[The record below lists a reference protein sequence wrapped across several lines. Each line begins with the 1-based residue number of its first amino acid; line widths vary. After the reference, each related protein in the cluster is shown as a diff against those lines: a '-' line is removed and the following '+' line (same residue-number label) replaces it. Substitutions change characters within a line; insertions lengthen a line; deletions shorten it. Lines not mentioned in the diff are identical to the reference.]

1 MYWAIFSVALRA
13 ANFDEPHALT
23 IRYGCVAL
31 SKPGAASDSITN
43 GVLMAFRY
51 RYLWMIC
58 LIGCLTAPGGVAAWV
73 FGRAQ
78 HDALSAL
85 DRQLLMAAKS
95 LKYIENR
102 SWSNPIRSQSAGADV
117 HASRAVG
124 DFAIE
129 AHLGRLYRVD
139 LLEGRFQEY
148 PEVSVSADSAAPGG
162 EYRNEARQMLEQAYQ
177 RAFKNKLTVYA
188 NHDTP
193 SVRYRVVIRPERSLD
208 GRYYL
213 ACAAGARDEI
223 EGQGRQMIWRV
234 LFSTLG
240 LGLLFPATLWFDRL
254 ANRVARPA
262 KPLPAGDRRNLLQ
275 QVSDAQQAE
284 RDAQSAH
291 AELRQIFDSTIEGLM
306 VVGTDYEIL
315 KINQPLLKMLGR
327 TQEQTLSRKCY
338 DVFAFSCCHGLMCPM
353 KLILGGQQ
361 MVEMDADKEM
371 PDGGMIPLNITATPF
386 RSVDGDLSGIVMSMK
401 DISERNQAMALQ
413 RAKLEAEAASRAKS
427 EFLAKMS
434 HEIRTPLNG
443 IIGMTEVALRT
454 RLDANQRR
462 LLSIIDQ
469 ESTHLLNIISN
480 VLDFS
485 KIESGKLEIEKIEFD
500 LRLLMDEIGESI
512 TLQASQKNLE
522 LNIYVSPAL
531 PRYLAG
537 DPTRLRQVLLN
548 LAANS
553 MKFTHEGQVC
563 IKAELVERSDRE
575 AVVRM
580 SVEDTGIGI
589 AADKHAAV
597 FESFTQVDGSTTR
610 QYGGTGLGT
619 TISKQLV
626 ELMGGRIDLQSR
638 EGQGTQFEFTLP
650 FEVPAD
656 QSHPTIGQACDWQD
670 LNILVVDDCEASRRI
685 MSKYLESFGCEVL
698 QARDGKMALEML
710 QDDKSTQVDLDLIIT
725 DFRMPEINGYEL
737 ARKVRAMEAYKRLP
751 IIVVTGLLELVEGH
765 NDKVEVFDHCL
776 SKPLKIDELQMA
788 LASVC
793 GAVPS
798 GKGQREKHVVTILDI
813 KETGSKGRI
822 LLVEDYVTNQQ
833 VAEMHLSS
841 AGYQVDIA
849 EDGHKAVEKAAS
861 NAYDLILMDLEMPG
875 MDGFDAVRE
884 IRRMERSRNGAAK
897 QMPIIALTAHAL
909 KGQEA
914 SCRDVG
920 MDDFM
925 TKPIRR
931 KPLLDRVHRWI
942 SAAASTNGGG
952 IPEQVPNQT
961 QLPDAPQTDLPMDW
975 DRALREFMGKEDLL
989 RNVAAEFRNTVRG
1002 QLKIIDQA
1010 LTSRNAELVKKQ
1022 AHAIKGGAANL
1033 AVDGLAAA
1041 ALQLEQIGRSGDL
1054 ERGGHGMGYLVK
1066 EFERFER
1073 YLQQKDH

>member
-1 MYWAIFSVALRA
+1 MAL
-13 ANFDEPHALT
+13 
-23 IRYGCVAL
+23 
-31 SKPGAASDSITN
+31 
-43 GVLMAFRY
+43 RY

-58 LIGCLTAPGGVAAWV
+58 LIGCLAGTGGVAVWV
-73 FGRAQ
+73 FGSAQ

-95 LKYIENR
+95 LKYIDNR
-102 SWSNPIRSQSAGADV
+102 SVGNPVQSQSAGADV
-117 HASRAVG
+117 HVSEAVD

-139 LLEGRFQEY
+139 LLGGRFKEY
-148 PEVSVSADSAAPGG
+148 PEFSVSAVSGGPGG
-162 EYRNEARQMLEQAYQ
+162 EHHDEARQNLEQAYQ

-193 SVRYRVVIRPERSLD
+193 SGRFRVVIRPERSLD

-223 EGQGRQMIWRV
+223 ERRRRQMIWRV
-234 LFSTLG
+234 LVSTSG
-240 LGLLFPATLWFDRL
+240 LGLLLLATVWFARL
-254 ANRVARPA
+254 TNRVTRPA
-262 KPLPAGDRRNLLQ
+262 KRLPTGDRRNLLQ

-291 AELRQIFDSTIEGLM
+291 AELHQIFDSTIEGLM

-315 KINQPLLKMLGR
+315 KINQPLLRMLGR
-327 TQEQTLSRKCY
+327 TQEETLSRKCY

-353 KLILGGQQ
+353 KLILGGQP
-361 MVEMDADKEM
+361 MVEMDVDKEM
-371 PDGGMIPLNITATPF
+371 PEGSKIPLNITATPF

-462 LLSIIDQ
+462 LLSIVDQ

-500 LRLLMDEIGESI
+500 LRRLMDEIGESI
-512 TLQASQKNLE
+512 ALQASQKNLE
-522 LNIYVSPAL
+522 LNLYVSPAL
-531 PRYLAG
+531 PRFLVG

-563 IKAELVERSDRE
+563 INAELVERSDRE

-580 SVEDTGIGI
+580 RVEDTGIGI
-589 AADKHAAV
+589 AEDKHAAV

-619 TISKQLV
+619 TISKQLI

-638 EGQGTQFEFTLP
+638 EGRGTQIEFMLS
-650 FEVPAD
+650 FEVPVD
-656 QSHPTIGQACDWQD
+656 QKHPTIGEACAWQD
-670 LNILVVDDCEASRRI
+670 LKILVVDDCKASRRV
-685 MSKYLESFGCEVL
+685 MSKYLESFGCDVSL
-698 QARDGKMALEML
+698 AQDGKVALEML
-710 QDDKSTQVDLDLIIT
+710 QHGESAEADLDLIIT

-737 ARKVRAMEAYKRLP
+737 ARKVRAMKAYERLP
-751 IIVVTGLLELVEGH
+751 IIVVTGLLEFVEGH

-776 SKPLKIDELQMA
+776 SKPLKIDELEMA

-798 GKGQREKHVVTILDI
+798 GSGEREKHAVTIPDI
-813 KETGSKGRI
+813 KEVRSKGRI

-849 EDGHKAVEKAAS
+849 EDGRKAVKKAAS

-875 MDGFDAVRE
+875 MDGLDAVRE
-884 IRRMERSRNGAAK
+884 IRRMERSRNGEVK
-897 QMPIIALTAHAL
+897 PMPIIALTAHAL

-942 SAAASTNGGG
+942 AVSASTNGGK
-952 IPEQVPNQT
+952 IPEQVPIQT
-961 QLPDAPQTDLPMDW
+961 RLPDALQTDLPMDW
-975 DRALREFMGKEDLL
+975 DRALSEFVGKENLL

-1010 LTSRNAELVKKQ
+1010 LTSRDAELVRQQ

-1033 AVDGLAAA
+1033 TVDGLAAA
-1041 ALQLEQIGRSGDL
+1041 AHQLEQIGRSGDL
-1054 ERGGHGMGYLVK
+1054 KRGGQGLGYLVK

-1073 YLQQKDH
+1073 YLERKDL

>member
-1 MYWAIFSVALRA
+1 
-13 ANFDEPHALT
+13 
-23 IRYGCVAL
+23 
-31 SKPGAASDSITN
+31 
-43 GVLMAFRY
+43 MAFRY

-58 LIGCLTAPGGVAAWV
+58 LIGCLTGLGGVSLWV
-73 FGRAQ
+73 YGRAQ

-95 LKYIENR
+95 LKYIEKR
-102 SWSNPIRSQSAGADV
+102 SMDNLMQPQPADADV
-117 HASRAVG
+117 HASGAAG
-124 DFAIE
+124 DFVVE

-139 LLEGRFQEY
+139 FLEGRFQEY
-148 PEVSVSADSAAPGG
+148 PEFSVSSESVGPGDAHWGDSR
-162 EYRNEARQMLEQAYQ
+162 RNLEQAYQ
-177 RAFKNKLTVYA
+177 RAFQDKLTVYA
-188 NHDTP
+188 NHDT
-193 SVRYRVVIRPERSLD
+193 SSGRFRVVIRPERSSD

-213 ACAAGARDEI
+213 ACAAGARDQI
-223 EGQGRQMIWRV
+223 DRRQRQMIWRIH
-234 LFSTLG
+234 LSTLG
-240 LGLLFPATLWFDRL
+240 LGLLFLATVWFVHR

-262 KPLPAGDRRNLLQ
+262 KRLPAGDRRNLLQ

-291 AELRQIFDSTIEGLM
+291 TELRQIFDSTVEGLM

-327 TQEQTLSRKCY
+327 TQEDTLSQKCY

-353 KLILGGQQ
+353 KLILGGQPL
-361 MVEMDADKEM
+361 VEMDAEKEM
-371 PDGGMIPLNITATPF
+371 PDGSGIPLNITATPF

-413 RAKLEAEAASRAKS
+413 LAKLEAEAASSAKS

-469 ESTHLLNIISN
+469 ESTHLINIISN
-480 VLDFS
+480 ILDFS

-500 LRLLMDEIGESI
+500 LRMLMDEIGESI
-512 TLQASQKNLE
+512 ALQASQKNLE
-522 LNIYVSPAL
+522 LNIYVSPTL
-531 PRYLAG
+531 PRYLVG

-553 MKFTHEGQVC
+553 IKFTHEGQVC
-563 IKAELVERSDRE
+563 IQAELVEHTDRE

-580 SVEDTGIGI
+580 CVEDTGIGI
-589 AADKHAAV
+589 AAGKHAAV

-638 EGQGTQFEFTLP
+638 EGCGTQFEFTLS

-656 QSHPTIGQACDWQD
+656 QYHPTAGEACARQD
-670 LNILVVDDCEASRRI
+670 LNVLVVDDCKASRRI
-685 MSKYLESFGCEVL
+685 ISKYLESFGCDVL
-698 QARDGKMALEML
+698 QAQDGKTALEML
-710 QDDKSTQVDLDLIIT
+710 QDDKSGKANLDLIVT
-725 DFRMPEINGYEL
+725 DFRMPETNGYEL
-737 ARKVRAMEAYKRLP
+737 ARKVRAMDAYQELP

-765 NDKVEVFDHCL
+765 NDKMEAFDHCL
-776 SKPLKIDELQMA
+776 PKPLKIDELRLA

-798 GKGQREKHVVTILDI
+798 GRRWREQHAGTIPEGKDI
-813 KETGSKGRI
+813 RSNGRI
-822 LLVEDYVTNQQ
+822 LLVEDYITNQQ
-833 VAEMHLSS
+833 VAELHLSS

-849 EDGHKAVEKAAS
+849 VNGRKAIEKAAS

-875 MDGFDAVRE
+875 MDGLDATRE
-884 IRRMERSRNGAAK
+884 IRRIERSRNGAAK
-897 QMPIIALTAHAL
+897 PIPIIALTAHAL

-914 SCRDVG
+914 SCREVG

-942 SAAASTNGGG
+942 STSASSTGER
-952 IPEQVPNQT
+952 IPEQVLPQT
-961 QLPDAPQTDLPMDW
+961 ELLDALPTDLPMDW
-975 DRALREFMGKEDLL
+975 DRALNEFMGKADRL

-1010 LTSRNAELVKKQ
+1010 LTNCDVELVRQQ

-1041 ALQLEQIGRSGDL
+1041 ARHLEQIGRSGNL
-1054 ERGGHGMGYLVK
+1054 ERGGQGLGYLVK
-1066 EFERFER
+1066 EFERFEM
-1073 YLQQKDH
+1073 YLERKAR